1 MSPSPSPY
9 HQRISRMLFNK
20 LFNASEP
27 LGEVFYAP
35 IDLFIDQKN
44 VFQPDLVYIS
54 SEKADIISKRGI
66 EGTPDLIV
74 EILSP
79 SNIFTDRNQK
89 KTIYQKMGVKE
100 YWIVDPA
107 NKTLEIYRHNQ
118 IDLDT
123 PSLYLAG
130 EGEVTSQV
138 LTNLRFDLK
147 EIF

>member
-9 HQRISRMLFNK
+9 HQRVSRLLFNK
-20 LFNASEP
+20 LDKAAENI
-27 LGEVFYAP
+27 GEVFYAP
-35 IDLFIDQKN
+35 IDLYIDQKN

-54 SEKADIISKRGI
+54 AEKAGIISKRGI
-66 EGTPDLIV
+66 EGAPDLIV

-89 KTIYQKMGVKE
+89 KTTYQKIGVKE

-107 NKTLEIYRHNQ
+107 NKTLEIYKHNQ
-118 IDLDT
+118 TDADT

-130 EGEVTSQV
+130 EGEVTSEV
-138 LTNLRFDLK
+138 VANLKFDLK